1 MKPSITVDCEENEG
15 GCRYHIKIGTDSFE
29 INVDVPVE
37 FVDRLNLVR
46 QTPWGSGALHIGT
59 SAGMPA
65 WWCVGDESEDTRIL
79 SILVGQDDETW
90 DIAVQLPIDTVDE
103 VLREIAECSIAAN
116 KQSEDR
122 AR

>member
-15 GCRYHIKIGTDSFE
+15 ACHYHIKISTDSFE
-29 INVDVPVE
+29 INVDVPIE
-37 FVDRLNLVR
+37 FVGRLNLVR
-46 QTPWGSGALHIGT
+46 QTPWVSGALRIGT

-65 WWCVGDESEDTRIL
+65 WWCVGDESEDARVL
-79 SILVGQDDETW
+79 SILVGKDDETW

-116 KQSEDR
+116 KQGES
-122 AR
+122 